1 MTEKFPACAL
11 ASALEMEN
19 ASCVRGGWTV
29 LITPHELTFLSSP
42 PSLSTLAYTS
52 GNIHESGK
60 HMNLL
65 EQWPIAAGEEGR
77 FSESRG
83 SAGREQCVC
92 SRGGVL
98 KTRKGPVRAWA
109 GHANVE
115 QTEVWV

>member
-1 MTEKFPACAL
+1 MTEKFPACVR

-52 GNIHESGK
+52 GNIHECGK

-65 EQWPIAAGEEGR
+65 EQWPFTAGEE
-77 FSESRG
+77 
-83 SAGREQCVC
+83 
-92 SRGGVL
+92 
-98 KTRKGPVRAWA
+98 GPVRAWA

-115 QTEVWV
+115 

>member
-1 MTEKFPACAL
+1 ML
-11 ASALEMEN
+11 N
-19 ASCVRGGWTV
+19 
-29 LITPHELTFLSSP
+29 TPHELTFLSSP

-77 FSESRG
+77 FSETRG

-92 SRGGVL
+92 SGECVL
-98 KTRKGPVRAWA
+98 KTGEGPVRAWA

-115 QTEVWV
+115 